1 MTGENQSEGIGWN
14 QGGIYMPDFKLQVFQ
29 MRGSS
34 YHIGVETGGKMRTTS
49 ILHMLGSITKKEID
63 VPEMK
68 SIYSSFVPHLL
79 EELDGL
85 AEGFSISFHKA
96 AALFSGYD
104 VPKTEAMGCSS
115 LLTKDYYVR
124 NYDFSPDLYD
134 GICSLVQP
142 EQAFASA
149 GYNLQLLG
157 RHDGV
162 NEHGLVAGLHFV
174 SHEGY
179 RKGVSPWIC
188 IRMILDTCSSLE
200 EAVALLKE
208 IPHSACYNFSLGD
221 QNGKM
226 AEVEASPEKVTVR
239 YGESFLSCVNHFQDE
254 QMIMKNRPSIEGSLE
269 RNKHLLSLN
278 EKQLSHRQLFQHF
291 KDIDSP
297 IFFTDYKNL
306 FGTLHTFSYSYPNSR
321 ILTTIAGS
329 KEVLDVNF
337 QDWVTGGDILRKNL
351 SGYIEGI

>member
-1 MTGENQSEGIGWN
+1 
-14 QGGIYMPDFKLQVFQ
+14 MPEFKIQVFQ
-29 MRGSS
+29 MRANS
-34 YHIGVETGGKMRTTS
+34 YLIGVDTGEKMRATS
-49 ILHMLGSITKKEID
+49 ILQILGSITKQEID
-63 VPEMK
+63 LSEMK
-68 SIYSSFVPHLL
+68 SIYSSIAPHLL
-79 EELDGL
+79 DELDGL

-134 GICSLVQP
+134 GVFSLVQP
-142 EQAFASA
+142 EQTFASA

-174 SHEGY
+174 SYDGY
-179 RKGVSPWIC
+179 RKGVSPWVG
-188 IRMILDTCSSLE
+188 IRMVLDTCSSLE

-208 IPHSACYNFSLGD
+208 IPHYACYNFSIGD
-221 QNGKM
+221 RNGNI
-226 AEVEASPEKVTVR
+226 AEVEASPEKVVVR

-254 QMIMKNRPSIEGSLE
+254 QMKRKNRSSIEGSLE

-291 KDIDSP
+291 KNNESP
-297 IFFTDYKNL
+297 IFFTDYENL
-306 FGTLHTFSYSYPNSR
+306 FGTLHTFSYSYHESR

-329 KEVLDVNF
+329 KQVLDVNF
-337 QDWVTGGDILRKNL
+337 QDWVNGDDIRGKNL
-351 SGYIEGI
+351 SGNIE

>member
-1 MTGENQSEGIGWN
+1 MS
-14 QGGIYMPDFKLQVFQ
+14 DFTVQIFQ
-29 MRGSS
+29 LRGSS
-34 YHIGVETGGKMRTTS
+34 YHIGVDTGEEMRATS
-49 ILHMLGSITKKEID
+49 ILHMLGSITKQEID
-63 VPEMK
+63 LPEMK
-68 SIYSSFVPHLL
+68 SIYSSFAPHLL
-79 EELDGL
+79 DELEGL
-85 AEGFSISFHKA
+85 AEGFGISSHKA

-134 GICSLVQP
+134 GVFSLVQP

-162 NEHGLVAGLHFV
+162 NERGLVAGLHFV
-174 SHEGY
+174 SHDGY
-179 RKGVSPWIC
+179 RKGVSPWTA
-188 IRMILDTCSSLE
+188 IRMVLDTCSSLE
-200 EAVALLKE
+200 EAVTLLKQ

-221 QNGKM
+221 RNGKM

-254 QMIMKNRPSIEGSLE
+254 QMKRKNRPSIAGSLE
-269 RNKHLLSLN
+269 RNIHLLSFKKN
-278 EKQLSHRQLFQHF
+278 LSHQQTFHHF
-291 KDIDSP
+291 KDIESP
-297 IFFTDYKNL
+297 VFFTDYENL
-306 FGTLHTFSYSYPNSR
+306 FGTLHTFSYSYHDSR

-329 KEVLDVNF
+329 KQVLDVNL
-337 QDWVTGGDILRKNL
+337 QDWVNGYDIPVKNL
-351 SGYIEGI
+351 IGYIE